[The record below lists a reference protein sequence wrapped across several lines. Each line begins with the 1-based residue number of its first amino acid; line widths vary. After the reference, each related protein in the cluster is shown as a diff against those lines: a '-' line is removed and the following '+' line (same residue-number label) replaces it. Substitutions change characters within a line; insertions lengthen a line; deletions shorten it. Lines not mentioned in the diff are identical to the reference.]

1 MELMLQ
7 SPENLSLA
15 AFTRLVLRP
24 EYLLYYVMSVFH
36 EVELILLIVE
46 CLRTDILPIVVL
58 SGSVGLLNIF
68 VSFVSWVPDLEYKV
82 FEG

>member
-7 SPENLSLA
+7 GPEYLSLA

>member
-7 SPENLSLA
+7 GPENLSLA

-68 VSFVSWVPDLEYKV
+68 VSFVSWVPDLEDKV

>member
-1 MELMLQ
+1 MLQ
-7 SPENLSLA
+7 GSENLSLA

-58 SGSVGLLNIF
+58 SGSVRLLNIF
-68 VSFVSWVPDLEYKV
+68 VSFVSWVPDLEDKV

>member
-1 MELMLQ
+1 MLQ
-7 SPENLSLA
+7 GPENLSLA

-68 VSFVSWVPDLEYKV
+68 VSFVSWVPDLEDKV